1 MPSSP
6 PDWLNAHGDATPVI
20 DPESHVREYAKRRGR
35 DPNENCPPLVIGGFV
50 DIMIDPMAEAVGAA
64 ESDMS
69 VLDCKAHKTIAR
81 SKGATQGHRFD
92 VAPWLARRRAWT
104 ATPSAWRAYPW
115 AAHAPS

>member
-64 ESDMS
+64 ESDIRLGLQGPRPS
-69 VLDCKAHKTIAR
+69 LVRKAPPGTPIPCA
-81 SKGATQGHRFD
+81 
-92 VAPWLARRRAWT
+92 LACA
-104 ATPSAWRAYPW
+104 
-115 AAHAPS
+115 